1 MVHLLPFTFIYY
13 FCQVKI
19 QYSTN
24 FQNIIDVDIFERVKK
39 QRGNIGQYAKEAH
52 GYFAFPKLEGE
63 IGPRMM
69 FRGKEVLNWSLNNYI
84 GLANDPES
92 RCRGSRSM
100 GAGLPDGS
108 PYDER
113 SDFPP

>member
-1 MVHLLPFTFIYY
+1 M
-13 FCQVKI
+13 
-19 QYSTN
+19 
-24 FQNIIDVDIFERVKK
+24 DIFERVKK

-84 GLANDPES
+84 GLANDLKS
-92 RCRGSRSM
+92 GKSM
-100 GAGLPDGS
+100 QRQPLNGGWLTRWEPV
-108 PYDER
+108 
-113 SDFPP
+113 